1 MSVYSEIKK
10 AVDLAGTNLTGANLA
25 GADLTGAN
33 LSRADMSSARGIT
46 EAQLQQ
52 AKSLAGATMPDG
64 QKYEEWL
71 KSKEG

>member
-1 MSVYSEIKK
+1 
-10 AVDLAGTNLTGANLA
+10 
-25 GADLTGAN
+25 
-33 LSRADMSSARGIT
+33 MSSARGIT